1 MKITTVINY
10 CTNDY
15 RFIKHCID
23 NVRSFSSEII
33 VPVSDCFLD
42 GTPENR
48 ELLDKT
54 YQESTGVSFIEYE
67 WTEGHEPR
75 YWHNMSRWIG
85 IQNCSTEWIL
95 FLDTDEIVE
104 SKKFSD
110 WLAQIKGGDIP
121 IYEFSTYWYFRD
133 ITNRATTQ
141 EHCGLL
147 VKKDLCSQELMFT
160 ENERWSFMYTN
171 LPKSHMQNG
180 LDGKPMIHHYSWVRT
195 YDEML
200 RKVKGWGHTKDRDW
214 TSMVHEEFKK
224 DFDGTDFVHNYQYEK
239 VKGYIDESSS

>member
-1 MKITTVINY
+1 MKITTIINY

-15 RFIKHCID
+15 RFIKDCID
-23 NVRSFSSEII
+23 NVRSFSDEII
-33 VPVSDCFLD
+33 VPVSDCFFD

-54 YQESTGVSFIEYE
+54 YKENPNVNFIEYE
-67 WTEGHEPR
+67 WTEGNEPR

-85 IQNCSTEWIL
+85 LQNCSTEWIL
-95 FLDTDEIVE
+95 FLDADEVVE
-104 SKKFSD
+104 EKRFTE
-110 WLAQIKGGDIP
+110 WLSQNKDVDTP

-133 ITNRATTQ
+133 ITNRATTT
-141 EHCGLL
+141 EHAGLL
-147 VKKDLCSQELMFT
+147 VRKDIINQDLIFHDH
-160 ENERWSFMYTN
+160 ERWSFMYTHYN
-171 LPKSHMQNG
+171 KKFMENG

-200 RKVKGWGHTKDRDW
+200 KKVKHWGHTKDKDW
-214 TSMVHEEFKK
+214 TSLVHKEFKK

-239 VKGYIDESSS
+239 VEGYINEIQ